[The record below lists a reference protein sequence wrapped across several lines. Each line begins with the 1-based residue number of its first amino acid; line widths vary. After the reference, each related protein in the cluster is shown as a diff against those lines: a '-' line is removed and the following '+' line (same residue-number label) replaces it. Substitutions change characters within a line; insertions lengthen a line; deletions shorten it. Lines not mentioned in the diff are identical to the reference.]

1 MERVLDWV
9 LGRRLATREE
19 QQEKVGVP
27 TGISVLGLDG
37 LSSAAYGPEAALT
50 VLIPLGTA
58 GAVYLGPIIA
68 IICVV
73 LALVATSYRQTIAAY
88 PSGGGSYTVASE
100 NLGPGLGVLA
110 GAALALDYVLNVAV
124 GISAG
129 VAALASAIPA
139 LLPHSLV
146 VCLAIL
152 ALITLLNLRGVKESG
167 AVFAIPTFAFLV
179 ALGVVLLVGTV
190 RAVAAGGAPQAV
202 VAPPQVAHASELASL
217 WLLVRAFANGCTA
230 MTGVEAVSNAV
241 PIFRD
246 PAIPHAR
253 RALLA
258 IVGCLIVLLAGVA
271 YLCRAYGITAQPPG
285 AAGYQTVLSM
295 ITAAVFGRGA
305 IYYVTIAAIL
315 AVLALSANTSFSGF
329 PRLCRLLA
337 LHRYLP
343 GAFADR
349 GRRLV
354 FTHGIVLLAALA
366 ALLLIAFEG
375 VTDRLIPLFA
385 VGALL
390 AFTLSQAGMVAH
402 WRRTRGRH
410 ARRSMLINGA
420 GAIATG
426 LTLGVVVISKLAD
439 GAWLVLVVLPALVVM
454 FFAIRRHYRHIED
467 QIATFEPMEQ
477 PELQQPIAVLAARTW
492 NKVTQHGLKFALRL
506 SDDIHVVRIKTEHD
520 PAEDLRE
527 NWDALIARPARH
539 ARIAQP
545 RLVVLTSLYREF
557 FKPFVDFVSELERAN
572 PDREIAVV
580 IPELILSHWYQGLFE
595 GTHAR
600 TLRMLILARC
610 SDRVVVI
617 TPAFHLRE

>member
-1 MERVLDWV
+1 MDRVLDWV

-50 VLIPLGTA
+50 VLIPLGA
-58 GAVYLGPIIA
+58 ASALYLGPIIA
-68 IICVV
+68 IICAV

-88 PSGGGSYTVASE
+88 PNGGGSYTVASE

-129 VAALASAIPA
+129 VAALASAVPA
-139 LLPHSLV
+139 LLPHTLA

-167 AVFAIPTFAFLV
+167 AVFAVPTFAFLV
-179 ALGVVLLVGTV
+179 ALAVVLLVGTV
-190 RAVAAGGAPQAV
+190 RAIAAGGSPEAV
-202 VAPPQVAHASELASL
+202 VAPPRIAHVAQTASA

-246 PAIPHAR
+246 PAIPRAR
-253 RALLA
+253 HALLA

-354 FTHGIVLLAALA
+354 FTHGIVLLAVLA
-366 ALLLIAFEG
+366 AMLLIAFEG

-402 WRRTRGRH
+402 WRRSRDRH

-426 LTLGVVVISKLAD
+426 LTLCVVVVSKLTE

-454 FFAIRRHYRHIED
+454 FVAIHRHYRHIAD

-545 RLVVLTSLYREF
+545 RLIVLTSLYREF

-580 IPELILSHWYQGLFE
+580 IPELIVSHWYQGLFE

>member
-1 MERVLDWV
+1 MDRVLDWV

-50 VLIPLGTA
+50 VMIPLGA
-58 GAVYLGPIIA
+58 ASALYLGPIIA
-68 IICVV
+68 IICAV

-88 PSGGGSYTVASE
+88 PNGGGSYTVASE

-129 VAALASAIPA
+129 VAALASAVPA
-139 LLPHSLV
+139 LLPHTLA

-167 AVFAIPTFAFLV
+167 AVFAVPTFAFLV
-179 ALGVVLLVGTV
+179 ALAVVLLVGTV
-190 RAVAAGGAPQAV
+190 RAIAAGGSPEAV
-202 VAPPQVAHASELASL
+202 VAPPRIAHVAQTASA

-246 PAIPHAR
+246 PAIPRAR
-253 RALLA
+253 HALLA

-354 FTHGIVLLAALA
+354 FTHGIVLLAVLA
-366 ALLLIAFEG
+366 AMLLIAFEG

-402 WRRTRGRH
+402 WRRSRDRH

-426 LTLGVVVISKLAD
+426 LTLCVVVVSKLTE

-454 FFAIRRHYRHIED
+454 FVAIHRHYRHIAD

-545 RLVVLTSLYREF
+545 RLIVLTSLYREF
-557 FKPFVDFVSELERAN
+557 FKPFVDFVSELERTN

-580 IPELILSHWYQGLFE
+580 IPELIVSHWYQGLFE